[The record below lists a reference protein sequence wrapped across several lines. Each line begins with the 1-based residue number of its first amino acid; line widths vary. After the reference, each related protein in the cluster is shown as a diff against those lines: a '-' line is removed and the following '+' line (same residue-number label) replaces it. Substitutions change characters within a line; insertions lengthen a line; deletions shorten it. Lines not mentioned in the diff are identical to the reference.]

1 MLYLNFRNNFKAEFF
16 DPDQWARIFKRS
28 GAKYVVLT
36 SKHHDGYCLFP
47 NKESSKSYGMPWNS
61 ADSGPKKDLVG
72 ELTNSVRKEG
82 LKMGLYYSIW
92 DWYNP
97 YWSETQQQV
106 LRNETL
112 NENLPKKKF

>member
-1 MLYLNFRNNFKAEFF
+1 MVKTTHILICRNNFKAEFF

-106 LRNETL
+106 LRMRL
-112 NENLPKKKF
+112 